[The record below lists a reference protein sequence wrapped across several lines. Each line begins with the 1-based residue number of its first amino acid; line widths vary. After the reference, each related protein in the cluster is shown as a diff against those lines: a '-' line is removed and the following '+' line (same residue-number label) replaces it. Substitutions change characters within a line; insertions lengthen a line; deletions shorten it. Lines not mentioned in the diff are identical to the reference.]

1 MDGLVQ
7 RLLRLGGRDRDPLLA
22 GQFLG
27 DLVPDQPGQGGLRP
41 LRRVQVDGRR
51 VLRGGLAEVGDRGIE
66 GRDRD
71 PLVAHDRRRPH
82 LHRGARGHGQADT
95 DHDGG
100 RLDQP
105 PKHRTI
111 PSPR

>member
-1 MDGLVQ
+1 MTAWFS
-7 RLLRLGGRDRDPLLA
+7 GRDRDPLLA

-27 DLVPDQPGQGGLRP
+27 DHVPDQPGQGGLRP
-41 LRRVQVDGRR
+41 LGRVQVDLSR
-51 VLRGGLAEVGDRGIE
+51 VLRGGPAEVGDLGIE

-82 LHRGARGHGQADT
+82 LQRGARGHRQAKGGDT

-105 PKHRTI
+105 PKHRII